1 MNPVQ
6 VLSEVYKTMA
16 GSKKRKPRVK
26 DMQVI
31 EDKKLIKLLMEPTR
45 AKIVFDHLVKGSMT
59 VKQLADFTG
68 KNPGTILHHIQKLK
82 EVGLVFEERTEQT
95 QTGIVQRYYRA
106 SAREYRM
113 GISEMVQATGDDATK
128 RLKSIITSLSV
139 YGIDVPER
147 QIGTAVD
154 LLTAMITRENEISSR
169 NLIENE
175 EEYDKLPSSDR
186 GDVSRI
192 IRRFVL
198 EEDSQY
204 RELREKW
211 TAFLRSHR
219 KGV

>member
-1 MNPVQ
+1 M
-6 VLSEVYKTMA
+6 S
-16 GSKKRKPRVK
+16 GSTKRKPRVK
-26 DMQVI
+26 DMEVI

-45 AKIVFDHLVKGSMT
+45 AKIVFDYLVKGSMT
-59 VKQLADFTG
+59 VKQLSEVTG

-147 QIGTAVD
+147 QIEEAVD
-154 LLTAMITRENEISSR
+154 LLTAMITRENEISSSK
-169 NLIENE
+169 LIENE
-175 EEYDKLPSSDR
+175 DEYDNLPSSDR

-219 KGV
+219 KGAKIE

>member
-1 MNPVQ
+1 M
-6 VLSEVYKTMA
+6 S
-16 GSKKRKPRVK
+16 GSTKRKPRVK
-26 DMQVI
+26 DMEVI

-45 AKIVFDHLVKGSMT
+45 AKIVFDYLVKGSMT

-147 QIGTAVD
+147 QIETAVD
-154 LLTAMITRENEISSR
+154 LLTAMINRENEVSSR
-169 NLIENE
+169 NLIEDE
-175 EEYDKLPSSDR
+175 EAYDKLASSDR

-204 RELREKW
+204 RELRERW

>member
-1 MNPVQ
+1 M
-6 VLSEVYKTMA
+6 S
-16 GSKKRKPRVK
+16 GSTKKPRVK
-26 DMQVI
+26 DMEVI

-45 AKIVFDHLVKGSMT
+45 AKIVFDYLVKGSKT
-59 VKQLADFTG
+59 VKELSVLTG

-82 EVGLVFEERTEQT
+82 EAGLVFEERTEAT

-128 RLKSIITSLSV
+128 RLRSMITSLSV
-139 YGIDVPER
+139 YGIDVPEH

-154 LLTAMITRENEISSR
+154 LMTAMINRENEISSR
-169 NLIENE
+169 NLIVNE
-175 EEYDKLPSSDR
+175 EEYDKLSSSQR
-186 GDVSRI
+186 GEASRI
-192 IRRFVL
+192 MRRFAL

>member
-1 MNPVQ
+1 M
-6 VLSEVYKTMA
+6 T
-16 GSKKRKPRVK
+16 GSKKKPRVK
-26 DMQVI
+26 DMEVI

-45 AKIVFDHLVKGSMT
+45 AKIVFDYLVKDSMT
-59 VKQLADFTG
+59 VKQLAGVTG

-82 EVGLVFEERTEQT
+82 EAGLVFEERTEAT

-147 QIGTAVD
+147 QIEQAVD
-154 LLTAMITRENEISSR
+154 LMTAMINRENEISSR
-169 NLIENE
+169 NLIVNE
-175 EEYDKLPSSDR
+175 EEYDKLSSSQR
-186 GDVSRI
+186 GEASRI
-192 IRRFVL
+192 MRRFAL

-211 TAFLRSHR
+211 TTFLRSHR

>member
-1 MNPVQ
+1 MP
-6 VLSEVYKTMA
+6 
-16 GSKKRKPRVK
+16 GSTKRKPRVK
-26 DMQVI
+26 DMEVI
-31 EDKKLIKLLMEPTR
+31 EDKTMIKLLMEPTR
-45 AKIVFDHLVKGSMT
+45 AKIVFDYLVKGSMT
-59 VKQLADFTG
+59 VKQLSEVTG

-147 QIGTAVD
+147 QIGEAVD

-175 EEYDKLPSSDR
+175 EAYDNLPSSDR

-198 EEDSQY
+198 EEDSEY

>member
-1 MNPVQ
+1 M
-6 VLSEVYKTMA
+6 S
-16 GSKKRKPRVK
+16 GSKKKKPRVK

-45 AKIVFDHLVKGSMT
+45 AKIVFDYLVKGSMT

-147 QIGTAVD
+147 QIGQAVD

-169 NLIENE
+169 NLIEDE
-175 EEYDKLPSSDR
+175 DAYDKLPSSER

-198 EEDSQY
+198 EEDPQY

>member
-1 MNPVQ
+1 M
-6 VLSEVYKTMA
+6 T
-16 GSKKRKPRVK
+16 GSKKKQRVQ

-31 EDKKLIKLLMEPTR
+31 EDKKTIQLLMEPTR
-45 AKIVFDHLVKGSMT
+45 AKIVFDYLVKDAMT
-59 VKQLADFTG
+59 VKQLSSVTG

-128 RLKSIITSLSV
+128 RLRSIITSLSV
-139 YGIDVPER
+139 YGIDVPES
-147 QIGTAVD
+147 QIREAVD
-154 LLTAMITRENEISSR
+154 LLTALIDKENEISSR
-169 NLIENE
+169 NLVVNE
-175 EEYDKLPSSDR
+175 DDYDELSSSER
-186 GDVSRI
+186 GDASRI
-192 IRRFVL
+192 MRRFAL